1 MHPDSQQAFLQYMI
15 NHPTCLIKTAARV
28 SQIKYQRATAIW
40 REYRSY
46 IETQRVAARI
56 DNPLDRNQSQGWSE
70 NFQEPE
76 ASSSP
81 VDPSSLHGQEQVND
95 VTVTQESQNN

>member
-15 NHPTCLIKTAARV
+15 NNPNCSIKTAAHV
-28 SQIKYQRATAIW
+28 SQIKYQRATSIW

-46 IETQRVAARI
+46 IETQRVAAI
-56 DNPLDRNQSQGWSE
+56 IGNPLDRNQSQGLSE

-76 ASSSP
+76 ASSSL
-81 VDPSSLHGQEQVND
+81 DYPSALHGQEQVND
-95 VTVTQESQNN
+95 VAVTQGSQNN